1 MAPLLLGRFTF
12 PVPFGRFMVPALPGL
27 PVVDSDLPVFGL
39 PPMVV
44 LFGLLPMVVAF
55 GLFPMV
61 VFGGFPVPLEGLEFV
76 GVWVG
81 GAVRLGGA
89 C

>member
-1 MAPLLLGRFTF
+1 MV
-12 PVPFGRFMVPALPGL
+12 PVPPGL
-27 PVVDSDLPVFGL
+27 PVVDSDLPVVPVFGL
-39 PPMVV
+39 PPIVV
-44 LFGLLPMVVAF
+44 LL

-61 VFGGFPVPLEGLEFV
+61 VFGTVVFGLFPVPLEGLELV
-76 GVWVG
+76 GVWAG